1 MLDPVWVQN
10 TGGNTEM
17 EEKKIFSLPFGTS
30 SGREGLVIGG
40 MMTGCVISAIFV
52 TGEHDAKGP
61 LSRGTWGGSKSL
73 VWRAIRGISKEAM
86 KWILN
91 GKQK

>member
-1 MLDPVWVQN
+1 MPTIARSCV
-10 TGGNTEM
+10 GTEYRWKYRNGR
-17 EEKKIFSLPFGTS
+17 KKIFSLPFGTS

-61 LSRGTWGGSKSL
+61 LSRGT
-73 VWRAIRGISKEAM
+73 
-86 KWILN
+86 
-91 GKQK
+91 